1 MAGGHGDA
9 WGGMGAAW
17 SVIGTLASGILVWG
31 GIGFILDRWLGFE
44 WLFLPIGMVVGV
56 STSIYVVYVRYGRQR

>member
-1 MAGGHGDA
+1 
-9 WGGMGAAW
+9 MGAAW